1 VGNLT
6 MPDRIVVAGE
16 GVALAEVARAGVD
29 AGIAADRDPR
39 ASALDVV
46 TRPGDF
52 RQWARGAG
60 VVAIQ
65 EFVLRW
71 R

>member
-1 VGNLT
+1 
-6 MPDRIVVAGE
+6 VVTGE
-16 GVALAEVARAGVD
+16 GVALADVARATVD

-52 RQWARGAG
+52 RRWARGAG

-65 EFVLRW
+65 RFVLRS